1 MASNSAAKE
10 ILKFAVNRLNK
21 FYNPRLY
28 KAAPKREVSLMQ
40 IEQHHNKKADPG
52 PAPETFGEYQK
63 SGEESGGVVAMINL
77 LIKDLDKE
85 MTEAE
90 AEEENS
96 QKDYE
101 ASMQDAADK
110 RSTDSKAITEKSSA
124 KAKVESALEE
134 HKEGKAGAGKELMAT
149 EQYISNLHGECDWLL
164 KYFDVRKDARA
175 SEIDALGKAKAVL
188 SGADYSLL
196 QAKPTFLSRA

>member
-1 MASNSAAKE
+1 
-10 ILKFAVNRLNK
+10 
-21 FYNPRLY
+21 
-28 KAAPKREVSLMQ
+28 
-40 IEQHHNKKADPG
+40 
-52 PAPETFGEYQK
+52 
-63 SGEESGGVVAMINL
+63 
-77 LIKDLDKE
+77 

-90 AEEENS
+90 TNEEDG

-101 ASMQDAADK
+101 ESMKDASDK
-110 RSTDSKAITEKSSA
+110 RAGDSKATTEKRSA
-124 KAKVESALEE
+124 KAKIETALEE
-134 HKEGKAGAGKELMAT
+134 HKEGKSSAGKELMAT

-196 QAKPTFLSRA
+196 QAKPAFLARA